1 MAEQTTNFG
10 LTKDSEDDFY
20 NVETVNANLDIIDT
34 EIKEAQD
41 KADGAYKQDSKN
53 NTITFIESITDSDI
67 ASGDTHAT
75 LFSKLS
81 KRLHVIKDT
90 LLTKLDIGNDYRP
103 NLLTNGDFQV

>member
-1 MAEQTTNFG
+1 MEQTTNYN
-10 LTKDSEDDFY
+10 LKKPAPEDFY
-20 NVETVNANLDIIDT
+20 SVEDFNGNMDILDA

-41 KADGAYKQDSKN
+41 SATGAYKQDSKN
-53 NTITFIESITDSDI
+53 NTVSFTEATTDTDI
-67 ASGDTHAT
+67 ASGDSHAT